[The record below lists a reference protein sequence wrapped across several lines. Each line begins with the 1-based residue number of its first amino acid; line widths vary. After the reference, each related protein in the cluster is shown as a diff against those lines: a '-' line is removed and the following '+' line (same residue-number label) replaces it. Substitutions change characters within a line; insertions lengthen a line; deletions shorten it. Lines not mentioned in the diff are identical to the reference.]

1 MAGNTISST
10 SRLEYNLPR
19 VYGFA
24 QMTESPG
31 KQHLTKRYMWLVI
44 AAGAAI
50 FAYACYTL
58 PYQQLDFRF
67 LLLFSLTV
75 AISSGIGIRVPRVNT
90 TITVADSF
98 VFLTLLLYGPE
109 AAVIVAASDGL
120 SSGLRISK
128 RLITVLFN
136 AGATT
141 LAVFLTGAI
150 VRTLFGSP
158 IDIST
163 LPHSLV
169 VILLCVAALVQYLS
183 HTWLVAICLACKS
196 DRPLWQTWATH
207 YLWSSLT
214 YFVGAFVAGGII
226 KLQTSISFYAVLA
239 PLPVISI
246 IYFTYEKYLEDIR
259 ATAAQAERAE
269 RERAE
274 AEHARAEAER
284 LRAEQA
290 ELHVEELNRYVEKLE
305 RTSRELQES
314 REHFRHAAFHD
325 ALTGLPNRTL
335 FTDHLRVAVGRAR
348 QNDQYLFCVLFLDL
362 DRFKNINDSLGHPC
376 GDELLMLVARR
387 LEACIRQTDMVA
399 RFGGDEFAILLDG
412 MEDPSDAISVAKKV
426 QQAISAPFKLHNHQA
441 VTTASIGVALGTNNY
456 SEAED
461 VIRDADTAMYR
472 AKEHGKACYEIF
484 DTAMHTRAVTLLRL
498 ESDFRRALENQELC
512 VYYQPIVAIESGELH
527 GFEALV
533 RWEHPERGIILPS
546 DFIPLAEET
555 GLIVP
560 LGLSVLREACNQ
572 LRSWQQRSVLNR
584 YLIMSVNL
592 SGKQLM
598 QPNLTEKIEEVLRES
613 QLDPWRLKLEITE
626 TVVMENSELAAITLT
641 KLRGLGVRLSI
652 DDFGTGYSSL
662 SYLNRFPVD
671 TLKIDRSFV
680 ARMSQADENLQ
691 IVKTIVTLAGNLG
704 MEVVAEGVETEDQL
718 SQLKALKCQYAQGF
732 LFAEPLDVDEA
743 ELFIQHSAQAM
754 DTNVTSL
761 VSAEFAM

>member
-1 MAGNTISST
+1 
-10 SRLEYNLPR
+10 
-19 VYGFA
+19 
-24 QMTESPG
+24 
-31 KQHLTKRYMWLVI
+31 
-44 AAGAAI
+44 
-50 FAYACYTL
+50 
-58 PYQQLDFRF
+58 
-67 LLLFSLTV
+67 
-75 AISSGIGIRVPRVNT
+75 
-90 TITVADSF
+90 
-98 VFLTLLLYGPE
+98 
-109 AAVIVAASDGL
+109 L
-120 SSGLRISK
+120 SSGLHIGK

-136 AGATT
+136 AAATT
-141 LAVFLTGAI
+141 LAVFITGAI
-150 VRTLFGSP
+150 ARIFFGFP
-158 IDIST
+158 INIAAQPYSAII
-163 LPHSLV
+163 
-169 VILLCVAALVQYLS
+169 ILLCVVALVQYLS

-196 DRPLWQTWATH
+196 DRPVWQTWTRH

-214 YFVGAFVAGGII
+214 YFIGAFVAGGII
-226 KLQTSISFYAVLA
+226 KLEGTISFYAVLA
-239 PLPVISI
+239 PLPIISI
-246 IYFTYEKYLEDIR
+246 IYFTYDKYLEDIR
-259 ATAAQAERAE
+259 STAAQAERAE

-325 ALTGLPNRTL
+325 ALTGLPNRSL
-335 FTDHLRVAVGRAR
+335 FTDHLRVALERAR
-348 QNDQYLFCVLFLDL
+348 QNKEYLFCVLFLDL

-376 GDELLMLVARR
+376 GDELLILVARR

-412 MEDPSDAISVAKKV
+412 MQDPTVAMTVAEKV
-426 QQAISAPFKLHNHQA
+426 QQAISAPFKLHNHEA

-456 SEAED
+456 AEAED

-472 AKEHGKACYEIF
+472 AKEHGKARYEIF
-484 DTAMHTRAVTLLRL
+484 DTAMHTHAVTLLRL

-512 VYYQPIVAIESGELH
+512 VYYQPIVSIGSGELH

-533 RWEHPERGIILPS
+533 RWRHPERGFVLPT

-560 LGLSVLREACNQ
+560 LGLNVLREACHQ
-572 LRSWQQRSVLNR
+572 LRRWQQQSVLNR

-598 QPNLTEKIEEVLRES
+598 QPDLTEQIEEVLRES
-613 QLDPWRLKLEITE
+613 HLDPWHLKLEITE
-626 TVVMENSELAAITLT
+626 TVVMENPALAAITLA

-680 ARMSQADENLQ
+680 TTMSEADENLQ

-704 MEVVAEGVETEDQL
+704 MEVIAEGVETEDQL
-718 SQLKALKCQYAQGF
+718 NLLKVLKCQYAQGY
-732 LFAEPLDVDEA
+732 LFSEPLDVMEA
-743 ELFIQHSAQAM
+743 DLFIRNAAQGFDA
-754 DTNVTSL
+754 NVTAL
-761 VSAEFAM
+761 VNAEFAM

>member
-1 MAGNTISST
+1 
-10 SRLEYNLPR
+10 
-19 VYGFA
+19 
-24 QMTESPG
+24 MTESTG
-31 KQHLTKRYMWLVI
+31 KQRLTKRYMWLLI

-50 FAYACYTL
+50 FGYSCYTL

-75 AISSGIGIRVPRVNT
+75 AISSGIGIHVPRVNT
-90 TITVADSF
+90 TITVADTF
-98 VFLTLLLYGPE
+98 VFLTLLLYGPA
-109 AAVIVAASDGL
+109 AAVIVAAGDGL
-120 SSGLRISK
+120 SSGLHISK

-136 AGATT
+136 AAATS
-141 LAVFLTGAI
+141 LAIFITGALAHI
-150 VRTLFGSP
+150 LFGLP
-158 IDIST
+158 INIVSQ
-163 LPHSLV
+163 PRSAFIV
-169 VILLCVAALVQYLS
+169 LLCLVALVQYLS

-196 DRPLWQTWATH
+196 DRPVWQTWTTH

-226 KLQTSISFYAVLA
+226 KLESTISFYAVLA
-239 PLPVISI
+239 TLPIISI

-290 ELHVEELNRYVEKLE
+290 ELHVEELNRYVKKLE
-305 RTSRELQES
+305 RTSKELQES

-335 FTDHLRVAVGRAR
+335 FTDHLRVALGHAR
-348 QNDQYLFCVLFLDL
+348 QNENYLFCVLFLDL

-387 LEACIRQTDMVA
+387 LESCIRQTDMVA

-412 MEDPSDAISVAKKV
+412 MQDAPDALTVAEKV
-426 QQAISAPFKLHNHQA
+426 QQAISAPFKLHNHEA

-456 SEAED
+456 TEAED

-472 AKEHGKACYEIF
+472 AKEHGKARYEIF

-498 ESDFRRALENQELC
+498 ESDFRRALEHQELC
-512 VYYQPIVAIESGELH
+512 VYYQPIVSIESGELH

-533 RWEHPERGIILPS
+533 RWNHPERGIILPS

-560 LGLSVLREACNQ
+560 LGLNVLREACSQ
-572 LRSWQQRSVLNR
+572 LWKWQQRSVLNR

-598 QPNLTEKIEEVLRES
+598 QPDLTEKIEQVLRES
-613 QLDPWRLKLEITE
+613 HLDPWHLKLEITE
-626 TVVMENSELAAITLT
+626 TVVMENSELAAITLA

-662 SYLNRFPVD
+662 SYLNRFPVH

-680 ARMSQADENLQ
+680 TRMSQADENLQ

-704 MEVVAEGVETEDQL
+704 MEVIAEGVETEDQL
-718 SQLKALKCQYAQGF
+718 EQLRALKCQYAQGF
-732 LFAEPLDVDEA
+732 LFSEPLDVMDA
-743 ELFIQHSAQAM
+743 EVFIQHAFQGVE
-754 DTNVTSL
+754 TNVRAL
-761 VSAEFAM
+761 VNAEFAM

>member
-1 MAGNTISST
+1 
-10 SRLEYNLPR
+10 
-19 VYGFA
+19 
-24 QMTESPG
+24 MTALTG
-31 KQHLTKRYMWLVI
+31 KQSLTKRYMWLVI

-50 FAYACYTL
+50 FGYSTYTL

-109 AAVIVAASDGL
+109 AAVIVGASDGL

-136 AGATT
+136 AAATS
-141 LAVFLTGAI
+141 LAVFLTGTI
-150 VRTLFGSP
+150 VRILFGYP
-158 IDIST
+158 I
-163 LPHSLV
+163 SLGTEAPSAV
-169 VILLCVAALVQYLS
+169 VLILCVAALVQYLS
-183 HTWLVAICLACKS
+183 HTWIVAICLACKS

-226 KLQTSISFYAVLA
+226 NLQTTISFYAVLA
-239 PLPVISI
+239 PLPIISI

-290 ELHVEELNRYVEKLE
+290 ELHVEELNRYVQKLE

-335 FTDHLRVAVGRAR
+335 FTDHLRVALGRAR

-376 GDELLMLVARR
+376 GDELLILVARR
-387 LEACIRQTDMVA
+387 LEACIRQTDMIA

-412 MEDPSDAISVAKKV
+412 LQDSSDAIGVAEKV
-426 QQAISAPFKLHNHQA
+426 QKAISAPFKLHNHEA

-472 AKEHGKACYEIF
+472 AKEHGKARYEIF

-498 ESDFRRALENQELC
+498 ESDFRRALENEELC
-512 VYYQPIVAIESGELH
+512 VYYQPIISIASGELH

-533 RWEHPERGIILPS
+533 RWQHPERGIILPS

-560 LGLSVLREACNQ
+560 LGLSVLRQACNQ
-572 LRSWQQRSVLNR
+572 LWNWQQRSVLNR

-598 QPNLTEKIEEVLRES
+598 QPDLTAQIEEVLRES
-613 QLDPWRLKLEITE
+613 HLDPWHLKLEITE
-626 TVVMENSELAAITLT
+626 TVVMENSELAAITLA

-680 ARMSQADENLQ
+680 TRMSQADENLQ

-704 MEVVAEGVETEDQL
+704 MEVIAEGVETEDQL
-718 SQLKALKCQYAQGF
+718 NQLKALKCQYAQGF
-732 LFAEPLDVDEA
+732 LFSEPLDVADA
-743 ELFIQHSAQAM
+743 EMFIQQAAQGMNANA
-754 DTNVTSL
+754 TTL